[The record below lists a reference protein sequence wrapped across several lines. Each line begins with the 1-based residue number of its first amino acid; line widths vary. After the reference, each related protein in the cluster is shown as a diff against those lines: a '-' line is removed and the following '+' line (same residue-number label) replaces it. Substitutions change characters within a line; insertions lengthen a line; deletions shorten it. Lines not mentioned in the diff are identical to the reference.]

1 MLRLKPHIQKL
12 LLVIIPLLLVLL
24 LFEMILRLG
33 VIQNPYHTRLEWEL
47 NPKEASDRILIVGDS
62 FSAKGSELSNM
73 LTKEFSTRQ
82 VQLVN
87 ISQGGFG
94 PLEYYLDIKRWIK
107 TIKPQTI
114 ILSYYVG
121 NDLTNAQR
129 TSKRIDE
136 FLDQFYVTKFI
147 KSRKFSKDQ
156 FPTKKWKAMG
166 MDSEMIELALQ
177 EKINP
182 WLLEAAR
189 HDQNYILNNILMEGR
204 ENHALWEKVKLL
216 LKKIIDQAKFY
227 NAELSIVIFPRSV
240 QINKDLFPFFEK
252 VKLNLDKRTLHGR
265 IPQDLL
271 LDFCHTHDI
280 RCLDL
285 LPAFRAK
292 KDESLYKELDD
303 HLNTKGNKLA
313 AKLIIEFYNQRT

>member
-1 MLRLKPHIQKL
+1 MLRLKPHIQKI
-12 LLVIIPLLLVLL
+12 LLVIIPLLLVLI
-24 LFEMILRLG
+24 LFEMILRFG

-47 NPKEASDRILIVGDS
+47 NPKDASDRILIVGDS
-62 FSAKGSELSNM
+62 FSGKDGELNKM
-73 LTKEFSTRQ
+73 LTKEFSRKH
-82 VQLVN
+82 VQLLN

-107 TIKPQTI
+107 NIKPKTI
-114 ILSYYVG
+114 VLSYYVG

-147 KSRKFSKDQ
+147 KSRKFSRDQ
-156 FPTKKWKAMG
+156 FPTEKWKAMG
-166 MDSEMIELALQ
+166 MDSEMIELAIQ

-204 ENHALWEKVKLL
+204 ENQALWEKVKVL
-216 LKKIIDQAKFY
+216 LKKIIDQATLY
-227 NAELSIVIFPRSV
+227 DAELSIVIFPRSV

-252 VKLNLDKRTLHGR
+252 VKLNLDERTLHSR
-265 IPQDLL
+265 KPQDQL
-271 LDFCHTHDI
+271 LDFCHTHAV

-292 KDESLYKELDD
+292 KDESLYKERDD
-303 HLNTKGNKLA
+303 HLNTNGNRLA
-313 AKLIIEFYNQRT
+313 AKLIMEFYNQKT